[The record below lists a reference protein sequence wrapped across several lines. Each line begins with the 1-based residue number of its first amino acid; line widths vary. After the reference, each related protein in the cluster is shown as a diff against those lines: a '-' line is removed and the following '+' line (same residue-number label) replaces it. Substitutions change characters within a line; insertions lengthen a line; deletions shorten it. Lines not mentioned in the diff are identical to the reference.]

1 MKNEKRVSSSVPAG
15 RIWSTP
21 QCVRRVLQ
29 PPALSREH
37 RQSYPGRRLLRT
49 WSNHPAGKRKD
60 QTQNHPKPSVAS
72 QQASRITSI
81 QDAPDS
87 LLDQAA
93 SCLKI
98 SDDGHPPDA
107 ACRPPGTPSTRRNR
121 GPRLC
126 LHDGTTPQY
135 WTRPAGRPARCG
147 SSPQTNSASE
157 LPAGWSSRPAQTTIQ
172 GVRISVSSPL
182 LGGYDEPELLSSS
195 SRLICLTGADVG
207 HFWATLRPSRRRAA

>member
-1 MKNEKRVSSSVPAG
+1 MAQSAGYAAHSGCALSSDDAGENRALASNAQKPHPA
-15 RIWSTP
+15 RELLSARRP
-21 QCVRRVLQ
+21 RSPDQCVRRVLQ

-81 QDAPDS
+81 QDGPDS

-98 SDDGHPPDA
+98 SDDGQ
-107 ACRPPGTPSTRRNR
+107 
-121 GPRLC
+121 RL
-126 LHDGTTPQY
+126 QI
-135 WTRPAGRPARCG
+135 G
-147 SSPQTNSASE
+147 SSCVVPTEVDLGTRNSAGSAAFTCWTL
-157 LPAGWSSRPAQTTIQ
+157 LPMETH
-172 GVRISVSSPL
+172 
-182 LGGYDEPELLSSS
+182 
-195 SRLICLTGADVG
+195 VG
-207 HFWATLRPSRRRAA
+207 RGL

>member
-1 MKNEKRVSSSVPAG
+1 MAQSAGYAAHSGCALSSDDAGENRALASNAQKPHPA
-15 RIWSTP
+15 RELLSARRP
-21 QCVRRVLQ
+21 RSPDQCVRRVLQ

-81 QDAPDS
+81 QDGPDS

-98 SDDGHPPDA
+98 SDDGQVE
-107 ACRPPGTPSTRRNR
+107 RLLNR
-121 GPRLC
+121 
-126 LHDGTTPQY
+126 DQY
-135 WTRPAGRPARCG
+135 A
-147 SSPQTNSASE
+147 
-157 LPAGWSSRPAQTTIQ
+157 
-172 GVRISVSSPL
+172 L
-182 LGGYDEPELLSSS
+182 LGDLLT
-195 SRLICLTGADVG
+195 RVG
-207 HFWATLRPSRRRAA
+207 WCKG

>member
-1 MKNEKRVSSSVPAG
+1 MARTPGHAAHSRCALSSDDAGENRALASNAQKPHPA
-15 RIWSTP
+15 RELLSARRP
-21 QCVRRVLQ
+21 RSPDQCVRRVLQ

-60 QTQNHPKPSVAS
+60 QTKNHQKSSVAS

-98 SDDGHPPDA
+98 SDDGH
-107 ACRPPGTPSTRRNR
+107 TNRR
-121 GPRLC
+121 L
-126 LHDGTTPQY
+126 
-135 WTRPAGRPARCG
+135 
-147 SSPQTNSASE
+147 
-157 LPAGWSSRPAQTTIQ
+157 LP
-172 GVRISVSSPL
+172 VSCFREKFVDL
-182 LGGYDEPELLSSS
+182 
-195 SRLICLTGADVG
+195 
-207 HFWATLRPSRRRAA
+207 

>member
-1 MKNEKRVSSSVPAG
+1 MAQSAGYAAHSGCALSSDDAGENRALASNAQKPHPA
-15 RIWSTP
+15 RELLSARRP
-21 QCVRRVLQ
+21 RSPDQCVRRVLQ

-81 QDAPDS
+81 QDGPDS

-98 SDDGHPPDA
+98 SDDGQSSVELTAWDTSPSA
-107 ACRPPGTPSTRRNR
+107 RNSSTERPR
-121 GPRLC
+121 
-126 LHDGTTPQY
+126 
-135 WTRPAGRPARCG
+135 
-147 SSPQTNSASE
+147 SSVRWRSASN
-157 LPAGWSSRPAQTTIQ
+157 SRTFSIAM
-172 GVRISVSSPL
+172 
-182 LGGYDEPELLSSS
+182 
-195 SRLICLTGADVG
+195 
-207 HFWATLRPSRRRAA
+207 AA